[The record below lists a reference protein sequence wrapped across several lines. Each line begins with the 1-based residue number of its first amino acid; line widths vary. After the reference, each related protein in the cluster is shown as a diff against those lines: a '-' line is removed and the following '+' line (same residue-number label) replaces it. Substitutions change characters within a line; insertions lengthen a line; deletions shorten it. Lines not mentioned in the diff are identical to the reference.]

1 MSRIEAGIYAFLILF
16 IIIFTV
22 DYLFIKRRYLKRLN
36 GKKKRKKK
44 DNELMELSYL
54 IAKFKLDKSKLPLN
68 KLLVVISLINAFII
82 SIVSVTVLLLD
93 TYTIVRLLV
102 GFVLLMGLI
111 YSLYEIL
118 GRILE
123 RRGFS
128 KNGNE

>member
-1 MSRIEAGIYAFLILF
+1 MSRLEAGVYAFLILF

-54 IAKFKLDKSKLPLN
+54 VAKFKLDKSKLPLN

-123 RRGFS
+123 RRGIR

>member
-54 IAKFKLDKSKLPLN
+54 IVKFKLDKSKLPLN
-68 KLLVVISLINAFII
+68 KLLVIISLINAFII

-93 TYTIVRLLV
+93 TYTIVRLLI